1 MKKTEKT
8 ETKTKWHE
16 LLGTLLKNLLSPVN
30 IHVSTEVD
38 VMAESP
44 KIDILLLRREEP
56 EWTAEQ
62 RELLP
67 DGIRDSKAS
76 DILLEF
82 KYTESINE
90 DALMQAVGYDFFYR
104 QHQTLSRERVQSFL
118 LSAKKPQNST
128 LKKRGYQSTEH
139 PGVYRSKFDLNR
151 HIVLLSLNELSNEPH
166 NAFVKCFASHRQE
179 KQHAFEVLET
189 QNYNSLTTNLKCFLD
204 GLKGLWFTL
213 KKGDDMNMELTPE
226 LISKWGEQ
234 WGKSYMANLKP
245 EEIFAG
251 LKPEDKQEMLY
262 QFKPEERLVGLK
274 PEEILTGL
282 KPEQLK
288 VLEAYFKQH

>member
-1 MKKTEKT
+1 MKQTEKS
-8 ETKTKWHE
+8 KTKWHE
-16 LLGTLLKNLLSPVN
+16 LLGTLLKDLLSPVN

-44 KIDILLLRREEP
+44 RVDILLLRRDEP
-56 EWTAEQ
+56 KWTAEQ
-62 RELLP
+62 LALLP

-76 DILLEF
+76 DLLLEF

-90 DALMQAVGYDFFYR
+90 DALMQAVGYDCLYR
-104 QHQTLSRERVQSFL
+104 KHQTLNRERVQSFL

-128 LKKRGYQSTEH
+128 LKKLGYHSTEQA
-139 PGVYRSKFDLNR
+139 GVYRSNFRMIR
-151 HIVLLSLNELSNEPH
+151 HVILLSLNELSNEPH

-179 KQHAFEVLET
+179 KQHAFDVLET
-189 QNYNSLTTNLKCFLD
+189 QNYNSLTTNLRCFLD

-234 WGKSYMANLKP
+234 WGKSYIAHLQPK
-245 EEIFAG
+245 EFFAG
-251 LKPEDKQEMLY
+251 LKPEGRQEILS
-262 QFKPEERLVGLK
+262 QFKPEEILTGLK